1 MRAYT
6 LICFSFWFAA
16 SISTPTYAH
25 SYMRHAE
32 DCGNLQKI
40 GNAAA
45 IYAAENRD
53 RMPAA
58 TDVWDYA
65 RLLAERGWLTDSR
78 IWLSRT
84 DPGYVECHGLQIL
97 VEPSP
102 TNVRRINPEFL
113 KLKPAYAVALGRIT
127 ASSGS
132 STPIAWTRGLQ
143 TDGTWAQHSP
153 YGDEGGLILYLGGQ
167 VHFYTDL
174 KQDGGQLIRYKD
186 GGRTANILEALPPG
200 TRISEYEPTPDEK
213 AAWSAQPRP
222 RFIPS
227 PPQRRWLLPN
237 TAIIGI
243 VCLPFVIIAV
253 IRLIQ
258 NRRLTI
264 GLLLWPAF
272 LCVVFAIVVPTV
284 C

>member
-1 MRAYT
+1 MRACT
-6 LICFSFWFAA
+6 LICFSIWFAA
-16 SISTPTYAH
+16 SISTPAYAH

-32 DCGNLQKI
+32 DRGNLQKI

-65 RLLAERGWLTDSR
+65 RLLAERGWLTDPR
-78 IWLSRT
+78 IWQSRT
-84 DPGYVECHGLQIL
+84 DPAYVECHGLQIL

-113 KLKPAYAVALGRIT
+113 NLKPALAIALGKLT
-127 ASSGS
+127 TSSGS

-143 TDGTWAQHSP
+143 TDGTWAKHSP
-153 YGDEGGLILYLGGQ
+153 YGDEGGFILYLGGQ
-167 VHFYTDL
+167 INFYSDL

-213 AAWSAQPRP
+213 AAWSAMPRQ
-222 RFIPS
+222 RFTSSPS
-227 PPQRRWLLPN
+227 LRRRLLPN
-237 TAIIGI
+237 IVVFGI

-253 IRLIQ
+253 KRLIQ
-258 NRRLTI
+258 RRRLTI

-272 LCVVFAIVVPTV
+272 LCVVFAIVVPSV